1 MNPNLYFKR
10 ILMYKLNL
18 LRYILTSVL
27 TIFLSISFIFF
38 SFQHY
43 IPPSFQNSVSYSIL
57 NCPSHSNQ
65 NLLLYII
72 LHISNSEGEE
82 GNEKLCLCFPCCNQ
96 RLPFVIFKPL
106 TNLSLDEYI
115 ICLFSL
121 DENPYLKEFYTNLS
135 IRSPPSL
142 IV

>member
-27 TIFLSISFIFF
+27 TILLSINFIFF

-72 LHISNSEGEE
+72 LHITNSEGEE

-115 ICLFSL
+115 ICLFPL

-135 IRSPPSL
+135 VRSPPSL

>member
-1 MNPNLYFKR
+1 MR
-10 ILMYKLNL
+10 LNL

-27 TIFLSISFIFF
+27 TIFLSTNFIFF

-65 NLLLYII
+65 NPLSYII
-72 LHISNSEGEE
+72 LYLSKSKGED
-82 GNEKLCLCFPCCNQ
+82 GNEKLCLCFSCCNQ
-96 RLPFVIFKPL
+96 RSPFVIFKPL

-115 ICLFSL
+115 ICLFPL
-121 DENPYLKEFYTNLS
+121 DENPYLKEFYTNPS
-135 IRSPPSL
+135 VRSPPSF

>member
-27 TIFLSISFIFF
+27 TIFLSINFIFF

-115 ICLFSL
+115 ICLFPL

-135 IRSPPSL
+135 VRSPPSL